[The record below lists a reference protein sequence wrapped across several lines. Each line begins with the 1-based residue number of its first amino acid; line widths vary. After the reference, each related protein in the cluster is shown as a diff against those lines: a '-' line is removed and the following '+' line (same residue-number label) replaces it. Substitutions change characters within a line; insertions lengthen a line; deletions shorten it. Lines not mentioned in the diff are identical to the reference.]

1 MSGGPYWNSTLLGLC
16 LAGDKAM
23 SDPTGKDLAKA
34 QAVIKE
40 LLNPEPHPFQKEWSE
55 AHSMSI
61 EQLINRICDALAT
74 ERAEAIAKT
83 KEKAAISLLKPFI
96 SGTPMATFIRQRMK
110 EIRDLTE
117 AEIMGKEKAHE

>member
-1 MSGGPYWNSTLLGLC
+1 MSVNPTQSDYQ
-16 LAGDKAM
+16 LARILRTPE
-23 SDPTGKDLAKA
+23 SIA
-34 QAVIKE
+34 Q
-40 LLNPEPHPFQKEWSE
+40 
-55 AHSMSI
+55 
-61 EQLINRICDALAT
+61 ALAT
-74 ERAEAIAKT
+74 QRAEAIAKT